1 MENRKRR
8 RYSGVSEAEDASP
21 SAPPALLL
29 LLLLC
34 LNPLLRLLSPPSPLK
49 AERQEERA
57 QLLVCVCVCACAGVC
72 TLPCDP
78 RHLWLFYFGG
88 GNRKQD
94 EQRCRL
100 VPFSRERSGFH
111 AAAPTRGTNLANK
124 RQRYKG
130 AAGVRS
136 ANKTN
141 HQKYT
146 NQQLVP
152 QPVKLEINTFETR
165 IDASINSVRML
176 MQRQT
181 SASETHSGGK
191 SFPQKGLFLLNDP
204 ELFGVDL
211 KHEVDQKQRLCS
223 FLASFSFTCSL
234 LYLPFNANVKL
245 LADCFNCS
253 F

>member
-1 MENRKRR
+1 MENRKRH

-29 LLLLC
+29 LLHLT
-34 LNPLLRLLSPPSPLK
+34 PRPILLSPPSLLK

-57 QLLVCVCVCACAGVC
+57 QLPECVCVCM
-72 TLPCDP
+72 LPCDP

-100 VPFSRERSGFH
+100 VPFSRQRSCFH
-111 AAAPTRGTNLANK
+111 AAAPTHGANLANK
-124 RQRYKG
+124 RHHYKG

-136 ANKTN
+136 ANKTS

-165 IDASINSVRML
+165 IDANINSVRML

-181 SASETHSGGK
+181 SASKTHSGGE
-191 SFPQKGLFLLNDP
+191 SFPHRFIP
-204 ELFGVDL
+204 
-211 KHEVDQKQRLCS
+211 
-223 FLASFSFTCSL
+223 
-234 LYLPFNANVKL
+234 VK
-245 LADCFNCS
+245 
-253 F
+253 

>member
-29 LLLLC
+29 LLLH
-34 LNPLLRLLSPPSPLK
+34 LNPLLLLLPPPSPLK

-57 QLLVCVCVCACAGVC
+57 QLLGVCVCVRVC
-72 TLPCDP
+72 MLPCDL

-88 GNRKQD
+88 GNRKRD
-94 EQRCRL
+94 KQRCRL
-100 VPFSRERSGFH
+100 VPFSRQRCGFH
-111 AAAPTRGTNLANK
+111 AAAPTHGTNLANK
-124 RQRYKG
+124 RRRYKG

-136 ANKTN
+136 ADKTS

-152 QPVKLEINTFETR
+152 QPVKLEINTFETC
-165 IDASINSVRML
+165 INANINSVWML

-181 SASETHSGGK
+181 SASKTRSGGK
-191 SFPQKGLFLLNDP
+191 SFPHRFIP
-204 ELFGVDL
+204 
-211 KHEVDQKQRLCS
+211 
-223 FLASFSFTCSL
+223 
-234 LYLPFNANVKL
+234 VK
-245 LADCFNCS
+245 
-253 F
+253 